1 MQIRE
6 LKLDLGLFFTDE
18 TILIFCSELFMVCLS
33 DCTFCSLTKFS
44 SIPLF
49 RIDDLSS

>member
-6 LKLDLGLFFTDE
+6 LKLDLGFFFTDE
-18 TILIFCSELFMVCLS
+18 TNLIFCSELFMGLS
-33 DCTFCSLTKFS
+33 DCTFCSLTKFF

-49 RIDDLSS
+49 RIDDLNSN